1 MFIRF
6 RSMTATAMAA
16 ALGCALVATAP
27 VAMAQKNKKE
37 AAKKGNTVNPSKGF
51 APAVKKMVDAYN
63 IGDAAAL
70 KKIEEA
76 NKDKGVETVKRLQEE
91 ARAKAAAALTVALRE
106 AEGGASTIE
115 DQYWFAHYE
124 LQLGILNKDQ
134 ALQAKGLD
142 TMLDS
147 GLAPADNLAAYNF
160 FSGQFAY
167 TAKNNAKAAQRL
179 EAAKAAGYSEPHLDV
194 LLMDS
199 YIQLGQV
206 DKGVATAKTAIEAR
220 RAAGQRPSDELYVRS
235 IRALQSANRN
245 EEVLDL
251 MTLRMRDYNQPEV
264 WRQTLFNML
273 QQSGENK
280 EVALDTLRLMR
291 ATGAML
297 QRPEYLEYA
306 GLATEAALPGEV
318 VSLIKAGKASK
329 VIPQDD
335 ARLDEIAKTQAER
348 IGDEEATLTDYAA
361 RPQTLSNPR
370 VAGATGD
377 VMVSYGRYADAVPL
391 YKAALATG
399 GDKELWTYRLGVAQ
413 ALAGDGAGAKAS
425 FAEVSGA
432 RKRLAQLW
440 TVKIDAGAAPAVA
453 TTG

>member
-1 MFIRF
+1 MFTRF

-27 VAMAQKNKKE
+27 AAMAQKNKKE
-37 AAKKGNTVNPSKGF
+37 EAKKGSSINPSKGF
-51 APAVKKMVDAYN
+51 TPAVKKMIDASN
-63 IGDAAAL
+63 AKDAAAL
-70 KKIEEA
+70 EA
-76 NKDKGVETVKRLQEE
+76 
-91 ARAKAAAALTVALRE
+91 AI
-106 AEGGASTIE
+106 AEGQGTASTAE
-115 DQYWFAHYE
+115 DRYWLAYYE
-124 LQLGILNKDQ
+124 LQLGIQKKDQ
-134 ALQAKGLD
+134 VLQGKGLD
-142 TMLDS
+142 AMIDS
-147 GLAPADNLAAYNF
+147 GLAPADGLAAYNF
-160 FSGQFAY
+160 YSGNFAY
-167 TAKNNAKAAQRL
+167 GDKNYAKTVQRL
-179 EAAKAAGYSEPHLDV
+179 EAAKAAGSAEPQLDV

-199 YIQLGQV
+199 YLQLGQV
-206 DKGVATAKTAIEAR
+206 DQGIALAKAAIEAR
-220 RAAGQRPSDELYVRS
+220 RAAGQRPSDELYVRP
-235 IRALQSANRN
+235 IRALQTAKRN

-264 WRQTLFNML
+264 WRQTLFTLL

-280 EVALDTLRLMR
+280 EIALDTLRLMR

-318 VSLIKAGKASK
+318 VALIKAGKASN
-329 VIPQDD
+329 VIPQAD
-335 ARLDEIAKTQAER
+335 ARLDEIAKAQAER
-348 IGDEEATLTDYAA
+348 IGDEESTLTAYAA

-377 VMVSYGRYADAVPL
+377 AMVGYGRYADAVPL
-391 YKAALATG
+391 YKAALAAG

-413 ALAGDGAGAKAS
+413 ALAGDAAGAKAS

-440 TVKIDAGAAPAVA
+440 TVKLDSAVAPAPAAA
-453 TTG
+453 TTS